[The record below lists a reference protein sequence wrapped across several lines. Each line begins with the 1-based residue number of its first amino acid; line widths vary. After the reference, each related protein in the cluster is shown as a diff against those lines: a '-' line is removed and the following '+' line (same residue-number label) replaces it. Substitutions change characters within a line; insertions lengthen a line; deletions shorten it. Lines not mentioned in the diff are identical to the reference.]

1 MQVNELFIETVL
13 EENLRQNLEL
23 WTSPGVG
30 GRENEDLVLHGD
42 RVSVLQTPSIL
53 EIVCTQKW

>member
-23 WTSPGVG
+23 WTSPGFG
-30 GRENEDLVLHGD
+30 GRE
-42 RVSVLQTPSIL
+42 R
-53 EIVCTQKW
+53 K